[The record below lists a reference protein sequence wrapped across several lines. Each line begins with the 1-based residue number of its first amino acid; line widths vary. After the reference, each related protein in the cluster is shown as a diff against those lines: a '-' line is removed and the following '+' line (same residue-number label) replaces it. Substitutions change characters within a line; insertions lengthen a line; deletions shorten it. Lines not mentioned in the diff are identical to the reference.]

1 MLSCD
6 EQAELAMAI
15 CATAET
21 LGQTIS
27 SSAARMMA
35 EDLAEYTV
43 DVIADALRACRRD
56 LAGRFGLPAVL
67 QRIQAADGR
76 PGKDEAWSMALRASD
91 EHETVMLTAEI
102 RQAMAAS
109 QPILRAGDKIGAR
122 MAFMSAYER
131 LVTNSRADAAPIAW
145 ELSLGFDPERRA
157 IAVESAVRAQLITH
171 EAGTKYLADLRIA
184 PVTEDGKAIAGLI
197 TGEQRTHIS
206 DRTRAK
212 LGEIRTIIAAG
223 KVSKKPQGFKNE
235 QRKRVL
241 TYLRKRDAR
250 HAIQT
255 VGRDQ
260 ANSGQRGG
268 PAHG

>member
-43 DVIADALRACRRD
+43 GVIADALRACRRD

-91 EHETVMLTAEI
+91 EHETVVLTTEI

-131 LVTNSRADAAPIAW
+131 LVTNSRKDATPITW
-145 ELSLGFDPERRA
+145 ELSLGFDPERRS
-157 IAVESAVRAQLITH
+157 IAVESAVRAQLITQ
-171 EAGTKYLADLRIA
+171 EAGTKYLVDLRIT
-184 PVTEDGKAIAGLI
+184 PMTEDGKAIAGLI
-197 TGEQRTHIS
+197 TGEQRTHAS
-206 DRTRAK
+206 DAMRAK
-212 LGEIRTIIAAG
+212 LEEIRMIIAG
-223 KVSKKPQGFKNE
+223 SKISKKSHGFKDA
-235 QRKRVL
+235 QRIRVL

-250 HAIQT
+250 RAIQALKHD
-255 VGRDQ
+255 R
-260 ANSGQRGG
+260 RGG
-268 PAHG
+268 RSHG